1 MSRKLDLT
9 EFAVEDNH
17 GERRLAR
24 STARAFAAAVS
35 VLLITTL
42 VIDRST
48 KAVVG
53 EGTVSASSLDAG
65 TLRLFDDDG
74 GQSLFDLGAMVPGRK
89 EERCLTVTYDGDI
102 LPVDLALGASS
113 NGELGE
119 FLDIS
124 VERGTGGSFDSCDGF
139 VGEELVFAGTL
150 TDFADATGAESLA
163 VGVIRNQ
170 SDAVSFKFEFDLQ
183 DSSDA
188 MGLSST
194 VDFSW
199 QVTPS

>member
-1 MSRKLDLT
+1 MSRKLDIA
-9 EFAVEDNH
+9 EFAQSDDH
-17 GERRLAR
+17 GEKRLAR

-53 EGTVSASSLDAG
+53 EGTVTASSVDAG

-74 GQSLFDLGAMVPGRK
+74 GQSLFDLGAMVPGRSQQ
-89 EERCLTVTYDGDI
+89 RCLIVTYDGDV
-102 LPVDLALGASS
+102 LPVDLSLVAASS
-113 NGELGE
+113 GELGQ
-119 FLDIS
+119 FLDVK
-124 VERGTGGSFDSCDGF
+124 VERGIGGSFDSCDGF
-139 VGEELVFAGTL
+139 EAEESIFVGTLAEFSAAGEESALP
-150 TDFADATGAESLA
+150 

-170 SDAVSFKFEFDLQ
+170 TDAVSFRFEFELQ
-183 DSSDA
+183 DNGEA
-188 MGLSST
+188 MGLNSS

>member
-9 EFAVEDNH
+9 EFAVDESH

-48 KAVVG
+48 AAVLG
-53 EGTVSASSLDAG
+53 EGTVSASSIDAG

-74 GQSLFDLGAMVPGRK
+74 GQSLFELGAMVPGRA
-89 EERCLTVTYDGDI
+89 EERCLIVTYDGDV
-102 LPVDLALGASS
+102 LPVDLALVTSS
-113 NGELGE
+113 NGALGK
-119 FLDIS
+119 FLDVS
-124 VERGTGGSFDSCDGF
+124 VDRGTGGSFDSCDGF
-139 VGEELVFAGTL
+139 VAEELIFGGTL
-150 TDFADATGAESLA
+150 AAFAEATADEPLP

-170 SDAVSFKFEFDLQ
+170 TDAVSFKFQFQLQ
-183 DSSDA
+183 DNSDA
-188 MGLSST
+188 MGLTST